1 MLFDRPAARESV
13 ALWTSSAEKL
23 PRLDVHRPQEAAQ
36 ALLIVQ
42 LAGLNLP
49 ADCPGL
55 YQLFCDR
62 KEELEFLFH
71 CLCVRVYVL
80 QSLNRAP
87 LPPARRDFSVNIA
100 STEQRIYF
108 LAITGINPLQ
118 TAWNGSYLSQ
128 G

>member
-1 MLFDRPAARESV
+1 M

-23 PRLDVHRPQEAAQ
+23 NTAARRSSASRGGASSIDRSAGWPQFACRLPGA
-36 ALLIVQ
+36 
-42 LAGLNLP
+42 LP
-49 ADCPGL
+49 AV
-55 YQLFCDR
+55 CDW
-62 KEELEFLFH
+62 KEELDFFFTV
-71 CLCVRVYVL
+71 CVCVRVYVL

-87 LPPARRDFSVNIA
+87 LPPARQGFSVYIA